1 MDTIRL
7 MSNHRVADLERAE
20 RWYTALVG
28 RGPDARPMDGLL
40 EWHLSDTTGI
50 QVWLEPEA
58 AGSSG
63 CTVSVADLD
72 DAAVAL
78 ARAGIDHGGV
88 EAATSVRILRLTDP
102 DGNRVVL
109 TD

>member
-7 MSNHRVADLERAE
+7 LSNHRVADLERAE

-28 RGPDARPMDGLL
+28 HGPDARPMEGLV
-40 EWHLSDTTGI
+40 EYHLGDASGI

-63 CTVSVADLD
+63 CTAAVSDLD
-72 DAAVAL
+72 AVAEGL
-78 ARAGIDHGGV
+78 TAAGIAHEGV
-88 EAATSVRILRLTDP
+88 EQATSVRILRLTDP

>member
-7 MSNHRVADLERAE
+7 LSNHRVADLPRAE
-20 RWYTALVG
+20 AWYSALFG
-28 RGPDARPMDGLL
+28 RGPDARPMGGLL
-40 EWHLSDTTGI
+40 EWHLSDTTGV
-50 QVWLEPEA
+50 QVWLEPDA

-63 CTVSVADLD
+63 CTLAVADLD
-72 DAAVAL
+72 AAAQAL
-78 ARAGIDHGGV
+78 TAAGIAHEGV
-88 EAATSVRILRLTDP
+88 EAATSVRILRLSDP

>member
-7 MSNHRVADLERAE
+7 MSNHR
-20 RWYTALVG
+20 
-28 RGPDARPMDGLL
+28 
-40 EWHLSDTTGI
+40 
-50 QVWLEPEA
+50 
-58 AGSSG
+58 
-63 CTVSVADLD
+63 VADLD

-78 ARAGIDHGGV
+78 ARAGIDHEGV